1 MAFDTKHRPTRFE
14 DVLGQSATVR
24 ILQEIISAGAGYR
37 QSYLFCGPF
46 GSGKTTLGRI
56 LARGLLCDNPVN
68 GNPCDRC
75 PSCLNILET
84 GSSVDF
90 VEVDAA
96 TNSGKDNIRR
106 IIEQIAYSSFS
117 GKRRIYLFD
126 EAHQLSRDA
135 LDALLKPMEDNVP
148 GTQDKRLI
156 CIFCTTEPEKMR
168 STVVSRCAPAFL
180 IRHAETAQIAGRL
193 KQVCDLEGVTYE
205 ESALSLIAEHSEA
218 HIRDALKTVEG
229 VSLLGEVTVANVATY
244 LQLETSSAIMTLIDA
259 IVNGDSASASELG
272 KRLLEVLSPAV
283 LYERVAH
290 TAITLYSHGLSGSP
304 VPSWW
309 DTDRVETAS
318 AHGPALA
325 QLADRFASR
334 PGRVNSAV
342 FLCDIAMASNPIA
355 PIQSAPVARNRPAS
369 STERGN
375 SHGTVYKPVSFQSS
389 PATVG
394 GAYLDPR
401 GVNKSKV
408 EDGISKGH
416 SVDMRHPGRLSA
428 NAFSDHV
435 VQRLLELNDGPKG
448 QEDMGDSGTE
458 QDGRTEG

>member
-1 MAFDTKHRPTRFE
+1 VAFDTKYRPTRFE
-14 DVLGQSATVR
+14 DVLGQPATVQ
-24 ILQEIISAGAGYR
+24 ILREIIKAGAGYR

-56 LARGLLCDNPVN
+56 LARGLLCDSPVN
-68 GNPCDRC
+68 GAPCDRC
-75 PSCLNILET
+75 PSCLNILQT

-168 STVVSRCAPAFL
+168 ATVVSRCAPAFL
-180 IRHAETAQIAGRL
+180 IRHADPTAITNRL
-193 KQVCDLEGVTYE
+193 REVCEAEGVTYE
-205 ESALSLIAEHSEA
+205 DKALALVAEYSEA
-218 HIRDALKTVEG
+218 HIRDALKTIEG
-229 VSLLGEVTVANVATY
+229 VSLLGGVTMSNVTAY
-244 LQLETSSAIMTLIDA
+244 LQLETSSAIMALLDA
-259 IVNGDSASASELG
+259 IVNRDSAGASELG
-272 KRLLEVLSPAV
+272 RRLLEVQSPAV

-309 DTDRVETAS
+309 NPDRVCTAS
-318 AHGPALA
+318 AHGTALA
-325 QLADRFASR
+325 QVADRFASR
-334 PGRVNSAV
+334 PGRVNSSV
-342 FLCDIAMASNPIA
+342 FLCDIAIACNPPV
-355 PIQSAPVARNRPAS
+355 PIQTVEVGQIPPAS
-369 STERGN
+369 STDRGD
-375 SHGTVYKPVSFQSS
+375 SHGRVYNPVSFQSS
-389 PATVG
+389 PAIIG

-401 GVNKSKV
+401 GVNKAKV
-408 EDGISKGH
+408 EDGISSEH
-416 SVDMRHPGRLSA
+416 SHGSRPPGRLSA

-435 VQRLLELNDGPKG
+435 VQRLLELNDGSKG
-448 QEDMGDSGTE
+448 QEDVGDPGAN
-458 QDGRTEG
+458 QDR